1 MGLTQRTASQQ
12 DAFDLASSKALAA
25 TLQTV
30 LQPFA
35 RMLVRRGIGART
47 VAEIAKRAYVAATID
62 VLNER
67 ELPVTPARLSV
78 FSGLT
83 RREIDQA
90 QQSLSAPD
98 FQATDL
104 SELSSLLTTWYEDS
118 RYSVAF
124 TGTPSELDFEGP
136 PNKPSFTRLVRECA
150 PKHSPKDVLSF
161 LVNTG
166 AARVNE
172 ESGRIQAGSRAFISE
187 PYSEAAVRRF
197 ERMVRNLIDT
207 FYSNFQTID
216 GPQRRFNRNAI
227 ADFPLNPGS
236 EEGFRQHVQVEG
248 QRFLESLDKWL
259 KAQEPGEDNG
269 RRVGVA
275 LFHFVEPRER
285 GEFGTDARAANAPQP
300 SDADGLREK
309 AERRQDTNSDQPN
322 QDVIDVLNYQ
332 GPKV

>member
-1 MGLTQRTASQQ
+1 M
-12 DAFDLASSKALAA
+12 AA

-47 VAEIAKRAYVAATID
+47 VAEITKRAYVAATID
-62 VLNER
+62 VLHER
-67 ELPVTPARLSV
+67 ELPVTAARLSV
-78 FSGLT
+78 FTGLT
-83 RREIDQA
+83 RREIEQA
-90 QQSLSAPD
+90 QQSLSEPD

-104 SELSSLLTTWYEDS
+104 SELSSLLTTWHEDS
-118 RYSVAF
+118 LYSVAF

-136 PNKPSFTRLVRECA
+136 ANKPSFSRLVRECA
-150 PKHSPKDVLSF
+150 PNHSPKDVLSF
-161 LVNTG
+161 LVGTG
-166 AARVNE
+166 AARINE
-172 ESGRIQAGSRAFISE
+172 ESGRIQAISRAFISE
-187 PYSEAAVRRF
+187 PYSEAAVKRF

-207 FYSNFQTID
+207 FYSNFQTVD

-227 ADFPLNPGS
+227 ADFPLTPGS
-236 EEGFRQHVQVEG
+236 EEAFRQHVQVEG
-248 QRFLESLDKWL
+248 QRFLEALDKWL
-259 KAQEPGEDNG
+259 KAQDPAEDNG

-285 GEFGTDARAANAPQP
+285 GETGSDTSAANAAQP
-300 SDADGLREK
+300 SGGGTAQYEH
-309 AERRQDTNSDQPN
+309 TSTDQPN

>member
-1 MGLTQRTASQQ
+1 VGLTQRTASQQ

-47 VAEIAKRAYVAATID
+47 VVEISKRAYVAATID

-78 FSGLT
+78 FTGLT
-83 RREIDQA
+83 LREIDQA
-90 QQSLSAPD
+90 QHSLSAPD
-98 FQATDL
+98 QATDL

-124 TGTPSELDFEGP
+124 TGTPSELDFDGP
-136 PNKPSFTRLVRECA
+136 PNKPSFTRLARECA

-161 LVNTG
+161 LVSTG

-172 ESGRIQAGSRAFISE
+172 ESGRIQAVSRAFISE
-187 PYSEAAVRRF
+187 PYSEAAVKRF

-227 ADFPLNPGS
+227 ADFPLNPSS
-236 EEGFRQHVQVEG
+236 EEGFRQHVQAEG

-259 KAQEPGEDNG
+259 KAQQPGEDNG

-285 GEFGTDARAANAPQP
+285 GESEGDTRAANAAEP
-300 SDADGLREK
+300 SGADGSREK
-309 AERRQDTNSDQPN
+309 AERRQDSISDQPN

>member
-1 MGLTQRTASQQ
+1 VGLTQRTASQQ

-124 TGTPSELDFEGP
+124 TGTPSELDFDGP

-285 GEFGTDARAANAPQP
+285 GEFGTDTRAANAPQP

-309 AERRQDTNSDQPN
+309 AEQRQDTNSDQPN